1 MSNIER
7 VQGRSVAL
15 PSAGTTR
22 GERWLANRTARE
34 LAAVEHRMVV
44 RMASIHADG
53 FVEAEKLREIDRLTV
68 TAMNGQAYLRGYG
81 AHLAGDDLG
90 AIDDMRF
97 FTDMAKLGK
106 GEIIATTIDVIRY
119 Q

>member
-1 MSNIER
+1 MSNLARI
-7 VQGRSVAL
+7 
-15 PSAGTTR
+15 AGTPDQPPSR
-22 GERWLANRTARE
+22 QLVNRTSRALE
-34 LAAVEHRMVV
+34 ALDHRMVV
-44 RMASIHADG
+44 RVASVQADG
-53 FVEAEKLREIDRLTV
+53 FVEAEKLREIDRLTA

-81 AHLAGDDLG
+81 NHLAGDDLTL
-90 AIDDMRF
+90 IDDMRF

>member
-1 MSNIER
+1 LL
-7 VQGRSVAL
+7 VGR
-15 PSAGTTR
+15 TTR
-22 GERWLANRTARE
+22 ALEALDHRTLLRTANIQ
-34 LAAVEHRMVV
+34 
-44 RMASIHADG
+44 SDG
-53 FVEAEKLREIDRLTV
+53 FVQAEKLREIDRLTV

-81 AHLAGDDLG
+81 SHLAGDDLS

-106 GEIIATTIDVIRY
+106 GEIIATTIDTLRY